1 MNYYAVKKGRKP
13 GIYGTWAEC
22 ETQVKGFSG
31 AVYKKFNNLKEAESF
46 IDGVEKNTEAKS
58 EDIEILPGEMI
69 AYVDGSYDINDMS
82 YSYGG
87 VLITSEEEIEIS
99 KRYIADEL
107 STFRNVA
114 GELKGAIAA
123 IEKALDMG
131 IKKIYLHYDYTGI
144 ENWAKGN
151 WKTNNIATQDY
162 KKFIDSI
169 KDDIEIEFIKVAA
182 HSGIYYNEKADE
194 LAKKARIS

>member
-13 GIYGTWAEC
+13 GIYGTWTEC

-31 AVYKKFNNLKEAESF
+31 AVYKKFNNLKDAESF
-46 IDGVEKNTEAKS
+46 VDGVEENAEAIY

-87 VLITSEEEIEIS
+87 EEEIEIS

-123 IEKALDMG
+123 IEKALDME

-169 KDDIEIEFIKVAA
+169 KDDIEIEFIKVPA